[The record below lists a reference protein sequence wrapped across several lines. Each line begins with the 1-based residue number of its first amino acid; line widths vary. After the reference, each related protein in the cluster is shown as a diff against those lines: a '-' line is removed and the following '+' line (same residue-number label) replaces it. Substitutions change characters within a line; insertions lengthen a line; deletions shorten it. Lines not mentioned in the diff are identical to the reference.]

1 MVTGMAA
8 RPEPTGDPSQ
18 YVTWATLSLTV

>member
-1 MVTGMAA
+1 MAA

>member
-1 MVTGMAA
+1 MAA

-18 YVTWATLSLTV
+18 YVTWATLSLMV